1 MNNLSSIEKQFP
13 FPSRRALV
21 MGRNMVATSQP
32 LAVQAGI
39 RALQSGGNA
48 VDAALA
54 TAITLTV
61 VEPTMNGIGSDA
73 FCLLW
78 DGESLHGLN
87 ASGRS
92 FKAMKLHDFKGQS
105 SMPER
110 GWDSVTVPG
119 AVSAWVALSD
129 RFGKLPFERLF
140 EDAIRYA
147 DQGFQVTPFM
157 ASLWAEAK
165 TVFRGFEDFLVF
177 LPNGSAPIAG
187 ELFRFPDQAQ
197 TLEEIANSH
206 GQSFYRGELAERM
219 VCASQR
225 AGGKMVMSDLEEHE
239 CEWIEPIHL
248 DYHGYTLHEIPPNG
262 QGLGAL
268 LMLGIL
274 EHLRIDQYEPDSV
287 DALHCQIECMKL
299 AFADTFR
306 YVSDPTSSDM
316 DAYRLLDREYLVSR
330 AKLVD
335 MNLSKN
341 PNPGV
346 PPGSGTVYLTSAD
359 ASGMMVSY
367 IQSNYAG
374 FGSGIVIPGT
384 GISLQ
389 IRGAGLYLQDGH
401 PNCLAGGK
409 RPFHTIIP
417 AFLSRA
423 GKPVMSFGVMG
434 AHMQAQGH
442 AQMLI
447 RVLDQGFSP
456 QAAIDAPRWQVCKD
470 NSVLLESGYSDQV
483 RAGLRARGHV
493 VHDFNFKQIFDMG
506 GAQMIMKTE
515 SGYVGGSDPRKDG
528 MVSAY

>member
-1 MNNLSSIEKQFP
+1 
-13 FPSRRALV
+13 

-54 TAITLTV
+54 SAITLTV

-73 FCLLW
+73 FCILW

-92 FKAMKLHDFKGQS
+92 FKAMQINDFQGQS

-110 GWDSVTVPG
+110 GWDTVTVPG

-140 EDAIRYA
+140 EDAVQYA
-147 DQGFQVTPFM
+147 DEGFQVTPIT
-157 ASLWAEAK
+157 ARLWDEAK
-165 TVFRGFEDFLVF
+165 SIFGGYEGFGAF
-177 LPNGSAPIAG
+177 LPNGLAPGTG
-187 ELFRFPDQAQ
+187 ELFRFSDQAR
-197 TLEEIANSH
+197 TLQKIASSH
-206 GQSFYRGELAERM
+206 GESFYRGELAECM
-219 VCASQR
+219 VRASQR
-225 AGGKMVMSDLEEHE
+225 DGGRMTMADLEEHE
-239 CEWIEPIHL
+239 CEWVEPISH

-268 LMLGIL
+268 IMLGIL
-274 EHLRIDQYEPDSV
+274 EYTQIDEYAPDSV

-306 YVSDPTSSDM
+306 YVSDPACSDM
-316 DAYRLLDREYLVSR
+316 DVQRLLDSKYLASR
-330 AKLVD
+330 ARLVD
-335 MNLSKN
+335 MSRSAE
-341 PNPGV
+341 PNPGI
-346 PPGSGTVYLTSAD
+346 PPGSGTVYLTTAD
-359 ASGMMVSY
+359 ASGMMVSF

-389 IRGAGLYLQDGH
+389 NRGAAFNLQEGH

-423 GKPVMSFGVMG
+423 GKPMMSFGVMG

-447 RVLDQGFSP
+447 RVLDQGLSP
-456 QAAIDAPRWQVCKD
+456 QAAIDAPRWQVCRD
-470 NSVLLESGYSDQV
+470 NSILLEAGYGDKV
-483 RAGLRARGHV
+483 REGLRSRGHI
-493 VHDFNFKQIFDMG
+493 VHDFEFEQIFEMG
-506 GAQMIMKTE
+506 GAQMILKTE

>member
-1 MNNLSSIEKQFP
+1 MSQLSLIEQQFP
-13 FPSRRALV
+13 FPSRRASV

-54 TAITLTV
+54 SAITLTV

-73 FCLLW
+73 FCILW
-78 DGESLHGLN
+78 DGKSLHGLN

-92 FKAMKLHDFKGQS
+92 FKAMRINDFQDRP

-110 GWDSVTVPG
+110 GWDTVTVPG
-119 AVSAWVALSD
+119 AVSAWVALSE

-140 EDAIRYA
+140 EDAVRYA
-147 DQGFQVTPFM
+147 DEGFQVTPIT
-157 ASLWAEAK
+157 ARLWEEAK
-165 TVFRGFEDFLVF
+165 SIFRGFKDFGVF
-177 LPNGSAPIAG
+177 LPNGSVPETG
-187 ELFRFPDQAQ
+187 ELFRFPDQAR
-197 TLEEIANSH
+197 TLEKIASTR
-206 GQSFYRGELAERM
+206 GESFYQGKLAECM
-219 VCASQR
+219 VRASQR
-225 AGGKMVMSDLEEHE
+225 DGGKMTMADLEEHE
-239 CEWIEPIHL
+239 CDWVEPISR

-268 LMLGIL
+268 IMLGIL
-274 EHLRIDQYEPDSV
+274 EHTRIDEYEPDSV

-306 YVSDPTSSDM
+306 YVSDPACSDM
-316 DAYRLLDREYLVSR
+316 DVHRLLDSRYLADR
-330 AKLVD
+330 ARQVD
-335 MNLSKN
+335 MSRSAE
-341 PNPGV
+341 PNPGM

-359 ASGMMVSY
+359 ASGMMVSF

-389 IRGAGLYLQDGH
+389 NRGSAFNLQEGH

-417 AFLSRA
+417 AFLSQD

-447 RVLDQGFSP
+447 RVLDQGLSP

-470 NSVLLESGYSDQV
+470 NSILLESGYGDEV
-483 RAGLRARGHV
+483 REGLRARSHV
-493 VHDFNFKQIFDMG
+493 VHDFEFEQIFEMG
-506 GAQMIMKTE
+506 GAQMILKTE
-515 SGYVGGSDPRKDG
+515 AGYVGGSDPRKDG